1 MDQATTC
8 SKHSFC
14 EWRETTM
21 KIIGSSMIGGG
32 RWEIYVYWKWNFWQE
47 KRFYALTR
55 DSC

>member
-14 EWRETTM
+14 EWRETM

-32 RWEIYVYWKWNFWQE
+32 TWEIYVYWKWNFWQE
-47 KRFYALTR
+47 KRFHALTI